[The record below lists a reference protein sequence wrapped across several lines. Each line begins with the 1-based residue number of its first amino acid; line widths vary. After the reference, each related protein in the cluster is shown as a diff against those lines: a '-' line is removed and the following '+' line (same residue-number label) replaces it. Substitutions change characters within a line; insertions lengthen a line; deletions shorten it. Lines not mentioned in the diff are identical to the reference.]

1 MVFSRGELTLIEYG
15 VNAILERLRF
25 LSFPI
30 ILSKNNYLQL
40 KFLRMEFMNPH
51 LISVR
56 INERHRKEGDNV
68 KRLAYLLDLKTIGIS
83 NYSCLTQKLLFIN
96 EMLIQFLKVIW

>member
-25 LSFPI
+25 LSFPM
-30 ILSKNNYLQL
+30 ILSKNDYYLQL

-83 NYSCLTQKLLFIN
+83 NSCHTQKTV
-96 EMLIQFLKVIW
+96 FLSMKC